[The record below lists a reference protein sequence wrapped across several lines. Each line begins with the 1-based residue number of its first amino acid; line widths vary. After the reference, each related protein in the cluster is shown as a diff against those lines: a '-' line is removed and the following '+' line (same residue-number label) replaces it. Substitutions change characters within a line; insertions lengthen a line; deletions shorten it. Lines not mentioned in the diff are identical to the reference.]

1 MGGGTPFRHDPKGHF
16 QKVTLLSS
24 GSKRWFLLSLPLPVG
39 QQQFSRWEAIRYLWV
54 YFDL

>member
-39 QQQFSRWEAIRYLWV
+39 QQQLSRREAIRYLWV